1 MYGRRWNIR
10 SDRTGVSNV
19 VSLILIV
26 AIVISLMGMVFTTY
40 LPAWGK
46 DIEAQTLNSVMDSFM
61 DLKSG
66 VDTLAVAGDPGTSL
80 TTKMTLGS
88 NGGPMFGFGRCTGS
102 LDLRMDDGLLEVSD
116 VTNPVLPIIYAQSR
130 GNVVYT
136 SSNTYVEE
144 QIIALEAG
152 AIIRDQSGLPVLK
165 GQPNLV
171 VNRDPNTEE
180 TTIYVMLITLEGET
194 RSDSGTGSYMI
205 KTTLLSEQTT
215 YYPMGS
221 RDTDNTILTRS
232 DIQLTITTEYASL
245 WADVFTDMAVEEGL
259 VLSDGNAYVDGDPP
273 EYSVDTTTTS
283 GSTIFTLY
291 GMVGDLVLKSTV
303 FELETI

>member
-1 MYGRRWNIR
+1 MRSFRRWR
-10 SDRTGVSNV
+10 LSSDDSGVSNV
-19 VSLILIV
+19 VSLVLI
-26 AIVISLMGMVFTTY
+26 AGIIISLMGMVFTTY

-66 VDTLAVAGDPGTSL
+66 VDTLAVSGDPGTSL

-102 LDLRMDDGLLEVSD
+102 LDLRMDDGLLEISD
-116 VTNPVLPIIYAQSR
+116 VTGGGNIIYAQSR

-165 GQPNLV
+165 GQPNMV
-171 VNRDPNTEE
+171 INREPNTED
-180 TTIYVMLITLEGET
+180 TTLYLMLITLEGET

-215 YYPMGS
+215 YYPMGA
-221 RDTDNTILTRS
+221 RDVNNVITDRS
-232 DIQLTITTEYASL
+232 DIRLTITTDYPTL
-245 WADVFTDMAVEEGL
+245 WTDVFTDMAVEEGFI
-259 VLSDGNAYVDGDPP
+259 AEDGDAAYTPGNPP
-273 EYSVDTTTTS
+273 EYLISSAGGTVTL
-283 GSTIFTLY
+283 TLY

-303 FELETI
+303 FELQTI